1 MNARTLAKCN
11 QGSGY
16 RRPAVHRYNGSQ
28 RQCRTS
34 SKKTAEGK
42 ARAQFVLRA
51 DQISDDLLSLN
62 QKGRAS
68 SPTASAPLSVA
79 LPRPASNRGARYAS
93 SNCFSAPLIYVSRT
107 EISCTSPQCGHL
119 TLSVAFQAARRLCT
133 SVSMAVGACW
143 CVVGQV
149 KNREAICGSFP
160 CTGGSATGLSATGA
174 WRRAACR

>member
-16 RRPAVHRYNGSQ
+16 RRPAVHRYNRSQ
-28 RQCRTS
+28 RQCRTPR
-34 SKKTAEGK
+34 KKTAEGK

-119 TLSVAFQAARRLCT
+119 TLSVAFQAARRPSRKCP
-133 SVSMAVGACW
+133 ACVPLNTA
-143 CVVGQV
+143 CCSRPVYPYIVV
-149 KNREAICGSFP
+149 
-160 CTGGSATGLSATGA
+160 
-174 WRRAACR
+174 RRKLWKAHGISKLESTF